1 MSRGLILSAASLFA
15 IAALYAPSSH
25 AVFTGAS
32 ENCLRTAYLGG
43 TCVYCAP
50 EVEKGGLDATE
61 RVLVELASG
70 ELKDAKG
77 FMAKLEEIK
86 KLDAKARGA
95 AYLALAGI
103 ATDEDLAEFVTL
115 KNNPI
120 PTKYVSALTS
130 QTELTTAQAELVLR
144 KVSSALLGQRKN

>member
-1 MSRGLILSAASLFA
+1 
-15 IAALYAPSSH
+15 
-25 AVFTGAS
+25 
-32 ENCLRTAYLGG
+32 
-43 TCVYCAP
+43 
-50 EVEKGGLDATE
+50 
-61 RVLVELASG
+61 
-70 ELKDAKG
+70 
-77 FMAKLEEIK
+77 MAKLEEIK

-103 ATDEDLAEFVTL
+103 ATDEDLAQFVTL